1 MKDFATIVRPLHRL
15 TERTAS
21 FRWTEDCQK
30 AFDELCQRLC
40 SAPVLVY
47 PDFNRQFILDTD
59 ASDVGIGAVL
69 SQTDE
74 EGRER
79 VIAYGSPAL
88 TKAERQYCVTVVE
101 FTRQYRSFL
110 VGRKF
115 VLCPDH
121 GSLTW
126 LRNFQDPE
134 GQLARWI
141 ERLQELDFYIVHR
154 RGRLHTNADA
164 LSRLPCQ

>member
-1 MKDFATIVRPLHRL
+1 MLSTSTGISGFQP
-15 TERTAS
+15 
-21 FRWTEDCQK
+21 
-30 AFDELCQRLC
+30 
-40 SAPVLVY
+40 PVY
-47 PDFNRQFILDTD
+47 PFDTD

-79 VIAYGSPAL
+79 VIAYGSRAL
-88 TKAERQYCVTVVE
+88 TKAERRYCVTRRELLAVVE

-115 VLCPDH
+115 VLRTDH
-121 GSLTW
+121 TW
-126 LRNFQDPE
+126 LRNPE

-141 ERLQELDFYIVHR
+141 ERLQELDFDIVHR
-154 RGRLHTNADA
+154 RGRLHTNADV
-164 LSRLPCQ
+164 LSRLSCQQCGRDNLVTSPVINVTAASIL